1 MRRCAHARCLAWSLE
16 TVIGRRKKKKKC
28 ATVASRARAAPSSH
42 FSPDTVLAIIHRW
55 PLWWGAT
62 EQTQPGSQLVP
73 GTGYRRTTSRYRSRA
88 FHYGA
93 LDHFVH
99 PTSNYH
105 SFARRLPAIKTTC
118 RERFLYLEEPG
129 LTASV
134 FFSSSSLVGL
144 LVNLKW
150 DFVLTMFRLRC
161 CITTDVITGVEWI
174 VNRFKKS
181 WLTKRI
187 DSAWFQFHTPPLKR
201 FASWCLAIFLLFLHY
216 RIRIRIIVIL
226 FWI

>member
-16 TVIGRRKKKKKC
+16 TVIGETQEEEVCHCRLPRPRR
-28 ATVASRARAAPSSH
+28 AVASSH

-73 GTGYRRTTSRYRSRA
+73 GTGYPRTTSRYRSRA
-88 FHYGA
+88 FHYCA

-161 CITTDVITGVEWI
+161 WI
-174 VNRFKKS
+174 YNGCNHWRWMNR
-181 WLTKRI
+181 
-187 DSAWFQFHTPPLKR
+187 
-201 FASWCLAIFLLFLHY
+201 
-216 RIRIRIIVIL
+216 
-226 FWI
+226 